1 MGDTGPNGGTVTAVD
16 VNSTFVGEEVVQEG
30 DFLEITQTYEYIE
43 TVTESVESISFTTT
57 TNVTPVTTTNLVPSA
72 QYTDTNINIVGPQ
85 GNSYGMSGAEF
96 TTGNQGQGGGTR
108 VYSRAFNE
116 ENKQSVD
123 YGVTVYS
130 HGSNRVVPAC
140 ANTTSDCR
148 DDWSLTVRLYNDDV
162 LVDTISH
169 VYTGINW
176 TGSRDYSWTE
186 DISTLTFDYG
196 EMELYGIDRGFYG
209 GYYGPGFSDIYARLT
224 YNVIEE
230 IVNRVVSYTEMQTVS
245 TTDVYVYDS
254 IYNPT
259 VEVVDVQIEPIT
271 ETEFEVIIEVQDLS
285 TEIVEVFEVQVEAT
299 VPEIGSFESELE
311 ISEIETFETNI
322 EEPVSDTIEISDI
335 QPEESG
341 PEEGQGQLQEETE
354 ASESES
360 VDEVVDE
367 TNEDQEKV
375 ETVEASE
382 PSDAVEEEQQEEQVE
397 VKTKSSSRYSVA
409 LDSVKVA
416 LMVQNEA
423 SRSFET
429 YTQEAIPDVPFYSS
443 VSLEGGEV
451 VDNPLQRWFT
461 GASDVLMDE
470 MVDMQWQK

>member
-30 DFLEITQTYEYIE
+30 DFLEITQTYEYTE

-85 GNSYGMSGAEF
+85 GNTYGMQGAEF

-116 ENKQSVD
+116 ENKQSVE
-123 YGVTVYS
+123 YGLTVYS
-130 HGSNRVVPAC
+130 HGSNASLPAC
-140 ANTTSDCR
+140 ANATSDCR

-169 VYTGINW
+169 VYTDINW

-259 VEVVDVQIEPIT
+259 VEVVDIQIEPIT
-271 ETEFEVIIEVQDLS
+271 ETEFEVIVEVQDLN
-285 TEIVEVFEVQVEAT
+285 TEIVEVFEAQVEAT
-299 VPEIGSFESELE
+299 VPEIESFESELE
-311 ISEIETFETNI
+311 IVEIEVFENDV
-322 EEPVSDTIEISDI
+322 EDPVADVEDVV
-335 QPEESG
+335 
-341 PEEGQGQLQEETE
+341 
-354 ASESES
+354 
-360 VDEVVDE
+360 VDEVEVSESDAADE
-367 TNEDQEKV
+367 VPDEVVEDQEEV
-375 ETVEASE
+375 ETVEASD
-382 PSDAVEEEQQEEQVE
+382 PSDAVEEDEQEVEEVAKVNQPR
-397 VKTKSSSRYSVA
+397 RYSIP
-409 LDSVKVA
+409 LDSVKMA

-423 SRSFET
+423 SRSFAT
-429 YTQEAIPDVPFYSS
+429 YRQEVIPDVPFYVP
-443 VSLEGGEV
+443 VSLDGGEI
-451 VDNPLQRWFT
+451 VDNPIQRWFV

-470 MVDMQWQK
+470 MVDMQWQR